1 MGLVLFRF
9 IGAIFLI
16 AALLERD
23 LLREVPSKVA
33 VAADQRL
40 PTDGRAGM
48 MRPLWINK
56 IGFEHER

>member
-33 VAADQRL
+33 VAAAERL
-40 PTDGRAGM
+40 QSAAQVGM

-56 IGFEHER
+56 IGLEHER

>member
-1 MGLVLFRF
+1 MGSVLFRF

-33 VAADQRL
+33 IGA
-40 PTDGRAGM
+40 DGRLQSMGREGM

-56 IGFEHER
+56 IGLEDER